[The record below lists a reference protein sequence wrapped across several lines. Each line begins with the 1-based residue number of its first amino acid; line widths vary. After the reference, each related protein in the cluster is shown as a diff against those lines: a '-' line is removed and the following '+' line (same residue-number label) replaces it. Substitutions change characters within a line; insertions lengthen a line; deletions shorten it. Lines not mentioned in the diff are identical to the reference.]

1 MSLTTVEREVKV
13 APSDEEVEQQR
24 DQFIDRLLEDVSGV
38 WSIFSVH
45 IGSQLGYYDA
55 LARYGAQNSSQLA
68 LHTEANERYT
78 REWLEQQTVAGILT
92 CENPDASATERQF
105 LLPAGHVEP
114 LTETES
120 LNYLGALPQIVVGA
134 VYPLA
139 EVIECFRNGGGVDY
153 ADFGKDLHEGQA
165 GMNRNAFLYELGQD
179 WLPSIQDID
188 ERLTAD
194 PPARVADIGCG
205 YGWSS
210 IGMASAYP
218 NARVDGF
225 DLDLGSVAAAR
236 DNVAERGLEK
246 RVNIQYRDAADPTLE
261 GKYDLV
267 TAFECVHDMSD
278 PVGALRTMRRL
289 ACDTGSVIIM
299 DERVGEKF
307 TPEGNEVEWLM
318 YGFSVFHCLPVGM
331 VDQPSAGTGTVMR
344 PDTLRGYAEE
354 AGFSDF
360 EILPIENYFFNFYR
374 LTP

>member
-13 APSDEEVEQQR
+13 APSAEEVEQQR